1 MPTNIMKIT
10 NTRIPLTILALQLRA
25 GSYLLPILDRL
36 EVVQWLQFRAK
47 SQVAHQVLSGAGK
60 ILFRREIIFGALPL
74 WMRTPAPSL
83 AKMGRLCGR
92 RMAETAG
99 QFKPVAQHKLCGLFP
114 SQMQITELLSAKPAQ
129 SLEQQTK
136 VIIGSRSQVEQL
148 FSFVEFRSVTQI
160 MERLWVTV
168 APFLEPLTAET
179 AGSLNQAGRGIHCSV
194 FPSSI
199 RTRQPRWAE
208 PAESAA
214 KALSSEQQ
222 LAATHGRP
230 KQTPERCVFS
240 KFRLPMAIPEPLS
253 AMEA

>member
-1 MPTNIMKIT
+1 
-10 NTRIPLTILALQLRA
+10 
-25 GSYLLPILDRL
+25 
-36 EVVQWLQFRAK
+36 
-47 SQVAHQVLSGAGK
+47 
-60 ILFRREIIFGALPL
+60 
-74 WMRTPAPSL
+74 
-83 AKMGRLCGR
+83 
-92 RMAETAG
+92 
-99 QFKPVAQHKLCGLFP
+99 
-114 SQMQITELLSAKPAQ
+114 
-129 SLEQQTK
+129 
-136 VIIGSRSQVEQL
+136 VEQL

-222 LAATHGRP
+222 MAATHGRP

-240 KFRLPMAIPEPLS
+240 KFRLPMAIPEPPS
-253 AMEA
+253 AMEACFSERPMPLLAGRLKPARPPRPYTAPRPPPRTMERFPPSLAPPPAARPD